1 MLEKEDVKIIE
12 REWEDPLMLEK
23 ENEKQWCSSIATCK
37 NVAGKKR
44 EKSKT
49 VREKGLQF

>member
-1 MLEKEDVKIIE
+1 
-12 REWEDPLMLEK
+12 MLEK

-37 NVAGKKR
+37 NNVARKKR